1 MSNLLVFVRGDCD
14 RASSQTVKD
23 TLMAD
28 APTITDPTHPENAMT
43 PVETAQQDEQQE
55 SYAVLWW
62 LVAGTFIVILNET
75 IMMNAIPRLMT
86 EFDVTARA
94 AQWLSTSF
102 MLTMAV
108 IIPVTGWFLQ
118 RVTTRQAY
126 VVAMATFCTGT
137 VIAALA
143 PVFSV
148 LLMGRI
154 VQASG
159 TAVMMPL
166 LMTTLMNVV
175 PEWDRGRIM
184 GRVVMAISV
193 APALGPAV
201 SGVILQFASW
211 RWMFGLVLP
220 LALLIAFIGFRRID
234 NVGEPTAGSVDALS
248 VALAAFGFGTSVYGL
263 SLIGGEPLH
272 LAIGGLTATISAGW
286 FVGFGVTVVA
296 LFVWRQLL
304 LQRVDRPLL
313 DLRTLTHRTFT
324 VGTILMVV
332 AFMGFMGSMI
342 LLPIYLQDLR
352 GLSSLQTG
360 LLMMPGGL
368 AMGLSGPR
376 VGRLFDR
383 FGSRPIVVPASIA
396 VVAALTT
403 LSQVSAHTPIPV
415 ILAAYVIFMGGLA
428 GLFTPVFTLSLNA
441 VPEHLYSHASSLLG
455 STQQVAGAIGTA
467 ISVTVLSWHTAV
479 LARGGA
485 TAAEAA
491 FGGMQWAFGASAILS
506 VGIVVLAWFLP
517 KEAPEGSAAH
527 H

>member
-1 MSNLLVFVRGDCD
+1 
-14 RASSQTVKD
+14 
-23 TLMAD
+23 MAD
-28 APTITDPTHPENAMT
+28 APTITDSNGPDLDMT
-43 PVETAQQDEQQE
+43 PSEPEQVE
-55 SYAVLWW
+55 SYGVLWW
-62 LVAGTFIVILNET
+62 LVAATFVVILNET

-86 EFDVTARA
+86 EFSVSARA

-126 VVAMATFCTGT
+126 AVAIVTFCTGT
-137 VIAALA
+137 AIAALA

-148 LLMGRI
+148 LLVGRI

-166 LMTTLMNVV
+166 LMTTLMSVV

-220 LALLIAFIGFRRID
+220 LAILIGIVGLRRIG
-234 NVGEPTAGSVDALS
+234 NVGEPTAGSVDVFSVILSAL
-248 VALAAFGFGTSVYGL
+248 GFGTGVYGL
-263 SLIGGEPLH
+263 SLIGGAPLKI
-272 LAIGGLTATISAGW
+272 AGTTINPLWIVGAGSAV
-286 FVGFGVTVVA
+286 VGF
-296 LFVWRQLL
+296 FIWRQLS

-313 DLRTLTHRTFT
+313 DLRTLSHRTFT
-324 VGTILMVV
+324 VGMLLMVV

-342 LLPIYLQDLR
+342 LLPLYLQDLR

-376 VGRLFDR
+376 IGHLFDR
-383 FGSRPIVVPASIA
+383 FGSRPLVVPGSLA
-396 VVAALTT
+396 VVGALAT
-403 LSQVSAHTPIPV
+403 LSLAGAHTPIAV
-415 ILAAYVIFMGGLA
+415 ILIAHVAFMSGLA
-428 GLFTPVFTLSLNA
+428 AVFTPVFTLSLNA
-441 VPEHLYSHASSLLG
+441 VPEHLYSHASSLMG

-467 ISVTVLSWHTAV
+467 IAVTVLSSHTTALV
-479 LARGGA
+479 RGGTTP
-485 TAAEAA
+485 TAAA
-491 FGGMQWAFGASAILS
+491 FGGMQWAFAAGAILS
-506 VGIVVLAWFLP
+506 VGIVVLSLMLP
-517 KEAPEGSAAH
+517 AEAPEGSAAH

>member
-1 MSNLLVFVRGDCD
+1 
-14 RASSQTVKD
+14 
-23 TLMAD
+23 MAD
-28 APTITDPTHPENAMT
+28 APAITETIDTEPIDVNADVVTDAPE
-43 PVETAQQDEQQE
+43 QLE
-55 SYAVLWW
+55 SYGVLWW

-86 EFDVTARA
+86 EFEVTARA

-108 IIPVTGWFLQ
+108 IIPVTGWFLN
-118 RVTTRQAY
+118 RVTTRQAFA
-126 VVAMATFCTGT
+126 VAMATFVTGT
-137 VIAALA
+137 AIAALA
-143 PVFSV
+143 PAFSV
-148 LLMGRI
+148 LLLGRI

-220 LALLIAFIGFRRID
+220 LALVIGYVGLRRIE
-234 NVGEPTAGSVDALS
+234 NVGEPTAGSVDVLS
-248 VALAAFGFGTSVYGL
+248 VLLSAFGFGTSVYGL
-263 SLIGGEPLH
+263 SLVGGEPIH
-272 LAIGGLTATISAGW
+272 LSVAGVNADIDALW
-286 FVGFGVTVVA
+286 FVGFGVLMVA
-296 LFVWRQLL
+296 LFVWRQLS

-313 DLRTLTHRTFT
+313 DLRTLTHGTFT
-324 VGTILMVV
+324 VGLILMIV

-376 VGRLFDR
+376 IGRLFDR
-383 FGSRPIVVPASIA
+383 FGSRPVVVPGSIA
-396 VVAALTT
+396 VVGSLAT
-403 LSQVSAHTPIPV
+403 LSQVGAHTPIPV

-428 GLFTPVFTLSLNA
+428 ALFTPVFTLSLNA
-441 VPEHLYSHASSLLG
+441 VPQHLYSHASSLLG

-467 ISVTVLSWHTAV
+467 ISVTVLAWHTAT
-479 LARGGA
+479 LTRSGSS
-485 TAAEAA
+485 AAEAA
-491 FGGMQWAFGASAILS
+491 FGGMQWAFGASAVLS
-506 VGIVVLAWFLP
+506 VGILILAWLLP
-517 KEAPEGSAAH
+517 KEAPEGAGH

>member
-1 MSNLLVFVRGDCD
+1 
-14 RASSQTVKD
+14 
-23 TLMAD
+23 MAD
-28 APTITDPTHPENAMT
+28 APAITDANDPDLDMTSSEPESA
-43 PVETAQQDEQQE
+43 D
-55 SYAVLWW
+55 SYGVLWW
-62 LVAGTFIVILNET
+62 LVGGTFIVILNET

-118 RVTTRQAY
+118 RVTTKQAY
-126 VVAMATFCTGT
+126 AVAMATFCTGT
-137 VIAALA
+137 TIAALA

-148 LLMGRI
+148 LLIGRI

-166 LMTTLMNVV
+166 LMTTLMSVV

-220 LALLIAFIGFRRID
+220 LALLIAFVGLRRIE
-234 NVGEPTAGSVDALS
+234 NVGEPTAGSIDAASVVLS
-248 VALAAFGFGTSVYGL
+248 AFGFGTSVYGL
-263 SLIGGEPLH
+263 SLVGAEPLR
-272 LAIGGLTATISAGW
+272 LSVAGQTVAVGASW
-286 FVGFGVTVVA
+286 LIGFGVAFVA
-296 LFVWRQLL
+296 LFVWRQLR
-304 LQRVDRPLL
+304 LQRVNRPLL
-313 DLRTLTHRTFT
+313 DLRTLTHGTFT
-324 VGTILMVV
+324 IGTILMVV

-342 LLPIYLQDLR
+342 LLPIYLQELR
-352 GLSSLQTG
+352 GLTSLQTG

-376 VGRLFDR
+376 IGRLFDR
-383 FGSRPIVVPASIA
+383 FGSRPIVVPGSIA
-396 VVAALTT
+396 VVGSLTT
-403 LSQVSAHTPIPV
+403 LSQVGAHTPIPV

-428 GLFTPVFTLSLNA
+428 ALFTPVFTLSLNA

-467 ISVTVLSWHTAV
+467 ISVTVLSWHTTA

-485 TAAEAA
+485 TTSEAA

-506 VGIVVLAWFLP
+506 IGILVLAWLLP

>member
-1 MSNLLVFVRGDCD
+1 M
-14 RASSQTVKD
+14 T
-23 TLMAD
+23 D
-28 APTITDPTHPENAMT
+28 APAITDATNAHLA
-43 PVETAQQDEQQE
+43 PAIASESDDSIRESEHLE
-55 SYAVLWW
+55 SYSVLWW
-62 LVAGTFIVILNET
+62 LVGGTFIVILNET

-108 IIPVTGWFLQ
+108 IIPITGWFLN
-118 RVTTRQAY
+118 RVTTRQAFA
-126 VVAMATFCTGT
+126 VAMATFCTGT
-137 VIAALA
+137 AIAALA

-148 LLMGRI
+148 LLVGRV

-166 LMTTLMNVV
+166 LMTTLMSVV

-201 SGVILQFASW
+201 SGVILQFTSW

-220 LALLIAFIGFRRID
+220 LAILIAYVGLRRIQ
-234 NVGEPTAGSVDALS
+234 NVGEPTAGSVDVTSILLS
-248 VALAAFGFGTSVYGL
+248 AFGFGTSVYGL
-263 SLIGGEPLH
+263 SLVGGEPLRLT
-272 LAIGGLTATISAGW
+272 LAGVPVAISASW
-286 FVGFGVTVVA
+286 FIGVGV
-296 LFVWRQLL
+296 LFVVLFVLLQLR
-304 LQRVDRPLL
+304 LQRVNRPLL
-313 DLRTLTHRTFT
+313 DLRTLTHGTFT
-324 VGTILMVV
+324 VGVILMVV

-352 GLSSLQTG
+352 GLTSLQTG

-376 VGRLFDR
+376 IGRLFDR
-383 FGSRPIVVPASIA
+383 FGSRPIVVPGSLA
-396 VVAALTT
+396 VVGALAT
-403 LSQVSAHTPIPV
+403 LSQVGAHTPIPV

-428 GLFTPVFTLSLNA
+428 ALFTPVFTLSLNA

-467 ISVTVLSWHTAV
+467 ISVTVLTWHTTTLV
-479 LARGGA
+479 HSGSTA
-485 TAAEAA
+485 TEAA
-491 FGGMQWAFGASAILS
+491 FGGMQWAFGASAVLS
-506 VGIVVLAWFLP
+506 VGIIVLAWLLP

>member
-1 MSNLLVFVRGDCD
+1 
-14 RASSQTVKD
+14 
-23 TLMAD
+23 MAD
-28 APTITDPTHPENAMT
+28 APTITDPNGLDTDMTPSHTENA
-43 PVETAQQDEQQE
+43 EN
-55 SYAVLWW
+55 YGVLWW
-62 LVAGTFIVILNET
+62 LVGATFVVILNET

-86 EFDVTARA
+86 EFDVSARA

-126 VVAMATFCTGT
+126 AVAIGTFCTGT
-137 VIAALA
+137 AIAAVA
-143 PVFSV
+143 PVFSI
-148 LLMGRI
+148 LLLGRI

-166 LMTTLMNVV
+166 LMTTLMSVV

-220 LALLIAFIGFRRID
+220 LAILIGIIGLRRID
-234 NVGEPTAGSVDALS
+234 NVGEPTAGSIDLFSVVLSAL
-248 VALAAFGFGTSVYGL
+248 GFGTGVYGL
-263 SLIGGEPLH
+263 SLIGGVLPQVAGVSIDPLWI
-272 LAIGGLTATISAGW
+272 IGLGAAL
-286 FVGFGVTVVA
+286 VA
-296 LFVWRQLL
+296 LFTWRQLG
-304 LQRVDRPLL
+304 LQRVERPLL

-324 VGTILMVV
+324 VGMLLMVV

-342 LLPIYLQDLR
+342 LLPLYLQDLR
-352 GLSSLQTG
+352 GLTSLQTG

-376 VGRLFDR
+376 VGALFDR
-383 FGSRPIVVPASIA
+383 FGSRPLVVPGALA
-396 VVAALTT
+396 VVGALAT
-403 LSQVSAHTPIPV
+403 LSLVGAHTPIAV
-415 ILAAYVIFMGGLA
+415 ILAAHVVFMCGLA
-428 GLFTPVFTLSLNA
+428 AVFTPVFTLSLNA
-441 VPEHLYSHASSLLG
+441 VPEHLYSHASSLMG

-467 ISVTVLSWHTAV
+467 IAVTVLSSRTVSLMHGGTAP
-479 LARGGA
+479 AD
-485 TAAEAA
+485 AA
-491 FGGMQWAFGASAILS
+491 FGGMQWAFAAGAILS
-506 VGIVVLAWFLP
+506 VGIVVLSLMLP
-517 KEAPEGSAAH
+517 AEAPEGSAAH